1 MESTSLPLKP
11 SDAVRRILGAAGVTV
26 PDREAY
32 WLGFHMERFVRHTRS
47 HSELLDLPTAAEVYF
62 AFVQNSTP
70 PPSSLHVNQMKQAVQ
85 LFARAVEGW
94 RWVHATTESSGHERS
109 DKIVRWTLK
118 YRVKASGMNATIAPA
133 LTAVSPAGSPAN
145 LSIWLD
151 KLRSAVRVSHY
162 SIRTEQAYMDM
173 VRRFLLYTGPV
184 EEASLTEAHVQRF
197 LEHLALERQV
207 AASTQN
213 QAFSAIL
220 FFFKRVLGRE
230 LGDLSD
236 TVRAKRGRRLPV
248 VLSQEELK
256 RFLALTSGT
265 TGLMLRLIYG
275 AGLRLMEC
283 VRLRTQ
289 DINFERGTLLVR
301 AGKGNKDRLVMLPD
315 VLRDPLTQHFERLH
329 ILWKQD
335 RAEDVSGVWLPG
347 ALGEKYPNAGKEFGW
362 QWVFP
367 AKGLSVD
374 PRSGSTRRHHVH
386 DNTLHKAV
394 KTAAHHAGILQSVS
408 AHTLRHSFATHL
420 LERGTD
426 IRTVQELLGH
436 ESVETTQIYTHVMQ
450 KPGLGVRS
458 PLDT

>member
-1 MESTSLPLKP
+1 MESTSVALKP
-11 SDAVRRILGAAGVTV
+11 TDAVRRILTAAGVTA

-32 WLGFHMERFVRHTRS
+32 WLGVHMERFVSYTRS
-47 HSELLDLPTAAEVYF
+47 HGELLDLPTATEAYLVY
-62 AFVQNSTP
+62 VQNSTP
-70 PPSSLHVNQMKQAVQ
+70 SPSILRLSQIQQAVQ
-85 LFARAVEGW
+85 VFARAVEAW
-94 RWVHATTESSGHERS
+94 RWVRISTGVAGNEPS
-109 DKIVRWTLK
+109 DGSARWTLK
-118 YRVKASGMNATIAPA
+118 YRVKASGTNAAIAPA
-133 LTAVSPAGSPAN
+133 FNTVSPAGSPAQ
-145 LSIWLD
+145 LQTWLA

-162 SIRTEQAYMDM
+162 SIRTEQAYIEM

-184 EEASLTEAHVQRF
+184 DETSLAEAQVKRF

-207 AASTQN
+207 SASTQN

-220 FFFKRVLGRE
+220 FFFKRVLGRD

-248 VLSQEELK
+248 VLSQEEVN

-265 TGLMLRLIYG
+265 TGLMLRLVYG

-289 DINFERGTLLVR
+289 DIHFDRGTLLVR

-315 VLRDPLTQHFERLH
+315 ALRDPLSQHFERLQV
-329 ILWKQD
+329 LWKQD
-335 RAEDVSGVWLPG
+335 RANNVSGVWLPG
-347 ALGEKYPNAGKEFGW
+347 ALSEKYPNAGKEFGW

-374 PRSGSTRRHHVH
+374 PRSGCTRRHHVH

-394 KTAAHHAGILQSVS
+394 KTAAQKAGILQSMS

-458 PLDT
+458 PLDA